1 MKILFITT
9 NNILNKINNGGTQ
22 CSQRNYRILEQIV
35 GKGNVDICVIADKK
49 DVKKN
54 RTQVYIVEPMKNRA
68 QLFLA
73 GLLLHNTVAK
83 KERRRIEDIITDY
96 CYDIVFDTTR
106 LGRIIK
112 NVKTRAPQVKVIT
125 FAHNVEKDIAW
136 QRVQHENILC
146 FSMYFAI
153 RYAEK
158 QSLKYAD
165 RFIALSERDGCEFNK
180 VYRRTPELVFPITF
194 TDKNCG
200 DKVYNS
206 SMLSGNSLLFVG
218 SNYLPNIVGIRWFCK
233 QVMPQVNAKL
243 YIVGKGIKE
252 CCGELAADNVF
263 VVGEADDLREYYYSA
278 DAIVMPIT
286 YGGGMKVKTAEAL
299 MYGKRIFA
307 TSEALAGYERNVRY
321 MNCCDTADDFI
332 GAINRYFREE
342 TVQKEFEPV
351 RKIFQ
356 LYYDTAVYYEP
367 IKEML
372 SGLVGEN

>member
-1 MKILFITT
+1 M
-9 NNILNKINNGGTQ
+9 
-22 CSQRNYRILEQIV
+22 
-35 GKGNVDICVIADKK
+35 
-49 DVKKN
+49 
-54 RTQVYIVEPMKNRA
+54 
-68 QLFLA
+68 
-73 GLLLHNTVAK
+73 
-83 KERRRIEDIITDY
+83 
-96 CYDIVFDTTR
+96 
-106 LGRIIK
+106 
-112 NVKTRAPQVKVIT
+112 
-125 FAHNVEKDIAW
+125 
-136 QRVQHENILC
+136 
-146 FSMYFAI
+146 
-153 RYAEK
+153 
-158 QSLKYAD
+158 
-165 RFIALSERDGCEFNK
+165 
-180 VYRRTPELVFPITF
+180 
-194 TDKNCG
+194 
-200 DKVYNS
+200 
-206 SMLSGNSLLFVG
+206 
-218 SNYLPNIVGIRWFCK
+218 
-233 QVMPQVNAKL
+233 NAKL